1 MEPMVWVWLGITV
14 ALLVFEIC
22 TTSLTSI
29 WFAAG
34 SLTAFVLSLFNLPLW
49 VQIIAFVVVSVV
61 LLIFTRPLVEKVLKV
76 GKAKTN
82 IDELIGKHARVLVE
96 IDNKKGVGYVS
107 VDGKEWSARA
117 SEDNV
122 IIPEDAIVEIL
133 EISGVKLIV
142 KKIEE

>member
-1 MEPMVWVWLGITV
+1 MNPMTWVWLGLTV
-14 ALLVFEIC
+14 VLLVFEIC

-34 SLTAFVLSLFNLPLW
+34 SLTAFILTLFDLPLW
-49 VQIIAFVVVSVV
+49 VQIVAFVVMSVL

-82 IDELIGKHARVLVE
+82 IDELIGKRAKVLVE
-96 IDNKKGVGYVS
+96 IDNMKGVGYVV
-107 VDGKEWSARA
+107 VDGKEWTAR
-117 SEDNV
+117 SDSDKV
-122 IIPEDAIVEIL
+122 IPEDAMVEIL

-142 KKIEE
+142 KEITE

>member
-1 MEPMVWVWLGITV
+1 MNPMIWVWLGITV
-14 ALLVFEIC
+14 ILLIFEIC

-34 SLTAFVLSLFNLPLW
+34 SLTAFILTLFDLPLW
-49 VQIIAFVVVSVV
+49 LQIVAFVVVSVL

-82 IDELIGKHARVLVE
+82 IDELIGKRAKVLVE
-96 IDNKKGVGYVS
+96 IDNMKGVGYVV
-107 VDGKEWSARA
+107 VDGKEWTARA
-117 SEDNV
+117 DSDKV
-122 IIPEDAIVEIL
+122 IPENAMVEIL

-142 KKIEE
+142 KEITE

>member
-1 MEPMVWVWLGITV
+1 MNPMTWVWLGLTV
-14 ALLVFEIC
+14 VLLVFEIC

-34 SLTAFVLSLFNLPLW
+34 SLTAFILTLFDLPLW
-49 VQIIAFVVVSVV
+49 VQIVAFVVMSVL

-82 IDELIGKHARVLVE
+82 IDELIGKRAKVLVE
-96 IDNKKGVGYVS
+96 IDNMKGVGYVV
-107 VDGKEWSARA
+107 VDGKEWTAR
-117 SEDNV
+117 SDSDNV
-122 IIPEDAIVEIL
+122 IPEDAMVEIL

-142 KKIEE
+142 KEITE

>member
-1 MEPMVWVWLGITV
+1 MNPMTWVWLGLTV
-14 ALLVFEIC
+14 VLLVFEIC

-34 SLTAFVLSLFNLPLW
+34 SLTAFILTLFDLPLW
-49 VQIIAFVVVSVV
+49 VQIVAFVAVSVL

-82 IDELIGKHARVLVE
+82 IDELIGKRAKVLVE
-96 IDNKKGVGYVS
+96 IDNMKGVGYVV
-107 VDGKEWSARA
+107 VDGKEWTAR
-117 SEDNV
+117 SDSDNV
-122 IIPEDAIVEIL
+122 IPEDAMVEIL

-142 KKIEE
+142 KEITE